1 MESKTEIENRLVE
14 SIKKRE
20 NVTKE
25 RMEQAEKIN
34 FGATPSQV
42 ISTDEFGFIKKDTEH
57 KELTE
62 EEKENKRKEMLKINA
77 RIEKWNVMIEQISS
91 IPNSELLKR
100 SKLKSRTRKGI
111 PDSLRG
117 FIWQTFADVNNYYK
131 VDLYK
136 QLCESKDIDEE
147 TETVILKDLDRTFPH
162 IYHFKDKYGT
172 GQRSLYRVL
181 SSYSKYN
188 KSTGYVQGMGFISAL
203 LLTYMNEEMSF
214 FMLHSLM
221 KKKEYNM
228 EGFYLDGFPLLKP
241 TFYVLLSLMKK
252 HLPKIYET
260 FQKYDLMPSMYASE
274 WFITLFTRELDF
286 KILVRIF
293 DVFLLEGFKVIYRFG
308 LGFLKLKEEKL
319 VNAKNGLIG
328 LMTEIKEL
336 LNNVDVE
343 ELFKVSFGFSISREY
358 IKKCEEEFNNVK
370 DNKEHEIMK
379 MLF

>member
-1 MESKTEIENRLVE
+1 MDSKTEIEHRLVE

-34 FGATPSQV
+34 FGAVPDKV

-62 EEKENKRKEMLKINA
+62 EEKETKRKEMLKTNA
-77 RIEKWNVMIEQISS
+77 RIEKWNVMIEQISA

-117 FIWQTFADVNNYYK
+117 FIWQTFADVNQYYK
-131 VDLYK
+131 ADLYK

-214 FMLHSLM
+214 FLLHALM

-228 EGFYLDGFPLLKP
+228 EGFYLDGFPQLKP

-252 HLPKIYET
+252 HLPKIYEA
-260 FQKYDLMPSMYASE
+260 FSKYDMMPSMYASE
-274 WFITLFTRELDF
+274 WFITLFSRELDF

-293 DVFLLEGFKVIYRFG
+293 DVFLLEGFKIIYRFC
-308 LGFLKLKEEKL
+308 LGFLKLKEERF
-319 VNAKNGLIG
+319 VNAKNGLVG
-328 LMTEIKEL
+328 LMTEMKDL
-336 LNNVDVE
+336 FANVDID
-343 ELFKVSFGFSISREY
+343 ELFKVSFGFSISRDF
-358 IKKCEEEFNNVK
+358 IKKCVNSFSAQKAQFKRKRN
-370 DNKEHEIMK
+370 I
-379 MLF
+379 